1 MGTHRKA
8 SKSTQLK
15 KTFAVGV
22 IAGAAAG
29 FGALSLA
36 PTAFADITNED
47 NEGWWLGSGNLNG
60 NQTIFGNNGNGVVNQ
75 FGAANGNIMNNQTNI
90 PLLSPQ
96 LNTGTAAQV
105 NTPVNLN
112 VPVTANTPVV
122 TGNGAALGTTVGASP
137 ATAVPLGAAL
147 GGANLTGANAG
158 AAVPINAGAAIPVQI
173 PVQIP
178 AAPILSTLE
187 QTNTQTGVGAQQSG
201 TTTGAIIDDRDTAE
215 GGTNLQVAGAHSE
228 VTGGNTRGGNTYVG
242 GSATGGTIVNNNTPS
257 NSAVAANNYA
267 NNSSNNN
274 TVNNNGNNSSNSV
287 GNDNENEND

>member
-15 KTFAVGV
+15 KTFAVGA

-75 FGAANGNIMNNQTNI
+75 FGVANGNIMNNQTNI
-90 PLLSPQ
+90 PLFSPQ
-96 LNTGTAAQV
+96 LNAGTAAQV
-105 NTPVNLN
+105 NTPVQ
-112 VPVTANTPVV
+112 PNTPIAANLQAPI
-122 TGNGAALGTTVGASP
+122 GNGTAISPAAAPNVALGSGLA
-137 ATAVPLGAAL
+137 
-147 GGANLTGANAG
+147 ANLTGANA
-158 AAVPINAGAAIPVQI
+158 AAATPINAGANVLPIQAPVQNNLI
-173 PVQIP
+173 PI
-178 AAPILSTLE
+178 
-187 QTNTQTGVGAQQSG
+187 
-201 TTTGAIIDDRDTAE
+201 
-215 GGTNLQVAGAHSE
+215 GGTQDN
-228 VTGGNTRGGNTYVG
+228 GGNTQVPIGAIQAGENEAEVNDQDDALGISNQEALAIGGDAGDVDQEGTASNN
-242 GSATGGTIVNNNTPS
+242 GSINNNNTPN

-274 TVNNNGNNSSNSV
+274 SVNNNGNNSSNSV